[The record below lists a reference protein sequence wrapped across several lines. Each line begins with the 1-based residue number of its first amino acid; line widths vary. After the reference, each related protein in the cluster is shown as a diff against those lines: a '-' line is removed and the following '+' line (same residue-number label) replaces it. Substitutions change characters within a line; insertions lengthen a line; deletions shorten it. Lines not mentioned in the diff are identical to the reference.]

1 MRPATSSDTAAP
13 AWERRRL
20 LAVLAAALVGAALL
34 AGGLVY
40 AVVYALN
47 PPTPTAGTTG
57 PAPIVVPAGTGAQY
71 RDSVAAKP
79 MLTVPPEASR
89 PGAVAAAPGPA
100 LAVPPATT
108 AGPGGVPA
116 GFPHTPAGA
125 VGQLA
130 AIDST
135 VLTGMNLAAADEVYR
150 AWSLDIARD
159 AAGGWVM
166 TAAVR
171 AFLSA
176 AKVPELTPGMS
187 VVATPVAG
195 QVKGSDG
202 PDWVVACV
210 LLRRGG
216 EDRRHHPGRVRALRT
231 DGLGRQRHL
240 ADRTLTDPGRPGPVD
255 VARHPGRD
263 RRRVGHLGRPGGGV
277 SGL

>member
-40 AVVYALN
+40 AVVSALN
-47 PPTPTAGTTG
+47 PPTAATTG

-210 LLRRGG
+210 LLRVEARIAATTQVAFGHCERMAWAGSGTWLIEPSPTPVAPAPSTWPGTQVAIDAGWATWADPVG
-216 EDRRHHPGRVRALRT
+216 E
-231 DGLGRQRHL
+231 
-240 ADRTLTDPGRPGPVD
+240 
-255 VARHPGRD
+255 
-263 RRRVGHLGRPGGGV
+263 
-277 SGL
+277 